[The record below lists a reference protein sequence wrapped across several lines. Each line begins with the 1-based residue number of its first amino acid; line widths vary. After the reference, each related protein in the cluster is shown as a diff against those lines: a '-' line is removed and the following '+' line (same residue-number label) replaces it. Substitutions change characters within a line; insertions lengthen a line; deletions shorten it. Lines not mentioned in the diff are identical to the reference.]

1 MTENINSILPNV
13 EDSDSYNKIKNNFDN
28 LLVTLS
34 DLKAKITVIQNS
46 VRGIE
51 KNVKKELRS
60 LERKLNKNKNKG
72 SRKPSGFAVPSSI
85 SNELCNFMKVDQG
98 VKVAR
103 TEVTQYIINYI
114 KKKELQDKSN
124 GRKIKPDKAL
134 KSLLNVNK
142 NEDLTYFNLQK
153 YMNKH
158 FVKEA

>member
-1 MTENINSILPNV
+1 MSKNTNEIVSNV
-13 EDSDSYNKIKNNFDN
+13 EDCESYNKIKSNFDN

-34 DLKAKITVIQNS
+34 DLKSKITVIQNS

-51 KNVKKELRS
+51 KNVRKELRS

-85 SNELCNFMKVDQG
+85 SNELCSFMKLNQG
-98 VKVAR
+98 AKIAR

-114 KKKELQDKSN
+114 KQKELQDKNN

-134 KSLLNVNK
+134 KSLLNVKK

>member
-1 MTENINSILPNV
+1 MTDNTNEIVSNV
-13 EDSDSYNKIKNNFDN
+13 EDCESFNKIKSNFDN

-51 KNVKKELRS
+51 KNVRKELRS
-60 LERKLNKNKNKG
+60 LERKLSKNKNKG

-85 SNELCNFMKVDQG
+85 SNELCNFMKLDQG
-98 VKVAR
+98 AKIAR

-114 KKKELQDKSN
+114 KQKELQDKNN

-134 KSLLNVNK
+134 KSLLNVKK

>member
-1 MTENINSILPNV
+1 MNENKNEIVSTV
-13 EDSDSYNKIKNNFDN
+13 EECESYNKIKGNFDN
-28 LLVTLS
+28 LLFTLS
-34 DLKAKITVIQNS
+34 ELKTQITTIQNN

-51 KNVKKELRS
+51 KNVKKELRA

-85 SNELCNFMKVDQG
+85 SKELCTFMNLNEG
-98 VKVAR
+98 VKIAR

-114 KKKELQDKSN
+114 KQKELQDKSN

-134 KSLLNVNK
+134 KGLLNMK
-142 NEDLTYFNLQK
+142 KKDELTYFNLQK

-158 FVKEA
+158 FVKHA